1 MSKNIDMNNKLLIV
15 GGLLSMAASGLHVAV
30 IIGGADW
37 YRFFGAGEKLSS
49 MQEQGSWIPAL
60 ITFAIALVL
69 FVWGLYA
76 FSGAGLIRRLPFL
89 TSILVIISLIYL
101 GRGFVLVPFWF
112 GWTELV
118 DSFALWS
125 SLICMIYGLCYA
137 IGTIQVRESL
147 NE

>member
-1 MSKNIDMNNKLLIV
+1 
-15 GGLLSMAASGLHVAV
+15 MAASALHVTV

-37 YRFFGAGEKLSS
+37 YRFFGAGEELAS

-60 ITFAIALVL
+60 ITSGIALVL

-101 GRGFVLVPFWF
+101 GRGFVLVPIWF
-112 GWTELV
+112 GWPELV
-118 DSFALWS
+118 NSFALWS
-125 SLICMIYGLCYA
+125 SIICMGYGMCYA
-137 IGTIQVRESL
+137 FGTMQVWESL